1 MSTPQNPSMADHPD
15 LAEVQRGHELQE
27 VRMRYERAA
36 ETPAGQ
42 ALEGVILLAGL
53 YIALSG
59 PIVGFTGPLVAHNMV
74 VGLAIAVLGFGFG
87 AAYGSTHR
95 LAWVCPVLGIWT
107 IVAFWAV
114 SGPAAGLGALLTN
127 IIAGAVVLLAGL
139 MLLGATTMR
148 GSGQLLRTRTRA
160 GSRTR

>member
-36 ETPAGQ
+36 ETVTGQ
-42 ALEGVILLAGL
+42 LLEGTILLAGL

-59 PIVGFTGPLVAHNMV
+59 WIVGFTGPLQTHNLI
-74 VGLAIAVLGFGFG
+74 VGMAIAVLGFGFG

-95 LAWVCPVLGIWT
+95 LAWVCPVLGAWT

-114 SGPAAGLGALLTN
+114 SGPTPGLGALLTN

-139 MLLGATTMR
+139 ALLGATSIDD
-148 GSGQLLRTRTRA
+148 GGGQMLRARVGRRTR
-160 GSRTR
+160 